1 MWYFCFSI
9 SQRFFFLL
17 MLQLEEQYEGI
28 MVVEREVIKL
38 NEVKGQLDDF
48 FTISQQVLDEDM
60 TDDTTSSTT
69 KV

>member
-1 MWYFCFSI
+1 
-9 SQRFFFLL
+9 
-17 MLQLEEQYEGI
+17 
-28 MVVEREVIKL
+28 MVVEREVIQL